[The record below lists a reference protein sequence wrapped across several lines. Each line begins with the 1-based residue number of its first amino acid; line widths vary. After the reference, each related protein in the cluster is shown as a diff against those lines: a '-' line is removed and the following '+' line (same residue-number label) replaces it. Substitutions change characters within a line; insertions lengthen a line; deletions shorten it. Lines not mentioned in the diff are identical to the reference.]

1 MNLNAEVALVEIL
14 ELEICSER
22 GSACFFAPFS
32 FSFSSSFRR
41 LQQPGSPNHLSVL
54 MTKAWFL
61 CRLWGS
67 HPWSSCA
74 GGWIG

>member
-32 FSFSSSFRR
+32 FSFSPLSEDCSS
-41 LQQPGSPNHLSVL
+41 PAAP
-54 MTKAWFL
+54 
-61 CRLWGS
+61 
-67 HPWSSCA
+67 
-74 GGWIG
+74 II